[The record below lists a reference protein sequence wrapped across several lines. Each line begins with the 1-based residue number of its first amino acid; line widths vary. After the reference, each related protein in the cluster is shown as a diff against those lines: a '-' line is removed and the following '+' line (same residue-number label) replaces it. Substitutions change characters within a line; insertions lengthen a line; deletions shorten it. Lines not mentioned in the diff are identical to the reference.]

1 MEWEGELLEKLGINF
16 TLIGSLPPTPWETR
30 IPVFLG
36 KFQLIN
42 VYSNLI
48 LTVSCFNVKILWL
61 GNEVK

>member
-16 TLIGSLPPTPWETR
+16 TLIGSLLSWETR

-42 VYSNLI
+42 VYSNLM